1 MSRYCGGLLNNFD
14 LATASAKIKGN
25 SPKATLCYAMLRYAT
40 LCYAMLR
47 YATLCY
53 AMLRYATL
61 CYAMLRYA
69 TLRST
74 FSQKKIPKKIPPK
87 KISKKKIQKNVM

>member
-25 SPKATLCYAMLRYAT
+25 SPKAT